1 MANEQTFDGN
11 LTIKT
16 VLQLIRY
23 DIPVLTLGKSSI
35 GKSYTLIDITKK
47 WNITHSLLYIGSEKS
62 ENIEGV
68 PKLTERGGKDDI
80 LEYLKPYWFPNAEVI
95 SESVSNGRKIFEKF
109 IKNYYDGDFDAS
121 YLKLEQLLNGL
132 SYLQWGDEKD
142 TLTKGKLE
150 KEAILIERDEETGK
164 ETILNDKPF
173 PMIKVLEKR
182 DDNEGGEEV
191 PDEYFRDDLKDFCAY
206 LTTVL
211 GYGNYWLIL
220 DEIDKVEKYDKDKF
234 APLLHIVR
242 ERTLKN
248 FRMIDV
254 NDGKGIGVPAKVK
267 GNIGGY
273 QEIIDDL
280 NVQLDNKQSVLD
292 TRVMAIANKTE
303 NIEEALFRRFVQVI
317 AEDLLIWRRSQI
329 NLEQSNIE
337 SCIKSVKD
345 AMSDRGIEQGDYR
358 IDESLVQRI
367 DEINLQWQ
375 YNFLPKLMNK
385 NDLTGNLFI
394 QNILRANA
402 GKGVSWS
409 EEKKFTSLFKVLE
422 DNFEDLSAKGEV
434 FDTSERLFD
443 CLTSDVLQPENIG
456 ENVKQT
462 ERQSQSLRGEIE
474 QLINTFGSYD
484 AVADDISDKLRDSY
498 ETMVVEAEGATRLQ
512 GLTSWTDTI
521 KKYMEAVMYTT
532 DGKLVPL
539 EVSKY
544 LVPALVNVFYTEMAN
559 DSVNQV
565 DNIASRT
572 KDFQDFFLR
581 MHNDLPSGQELE
593 FDAKASQ
600 KALYGATKSELN
612 SMNQDEVNEVAEE
625 ALIAYNEAAFENTTV
640 NKLAIKAMDSS
651 FPTVVLNMSNAV
663 LGKLKDYTDAQRY
676 VKNNYSSQVKNLQ
689 ASLIATNNSKKKV
702 LAAVLDKLFLK

>member
-68 PKLTERGGKDDI
+68 PKLTERGDGKSDI

-95 SESVSNGRKIFEKF
+95 SQSVSNGRAIFEKF

-132 SYLQWGDEKD
+132 SYLKWGDEKD
-142 TLTKGKLE
+142 ILADGKLE
-150 KEAILIERDEETGK
+150 KSAILVEHNEDTGK
-164 ETILNDKPF
+164 QVTLNSKPF
-173 PMIKVLEKR
+173 PMFKHLEKR
-182 DDNEGGEEV
+182 DENEGGEQV

-254 NDGKGIGVPAKVK
+254 NDGKGIGVPSKVK
-267 GNIGGY
+267 GNKGGY
-273 QEIIDDL
+273 QSIIDEL
-280 NVQLDNKQSVLD
+280 NIQLDNKQSVLD

-345 AMSDRGIEQGDYR
+345 AMSDRGIEQGDYI
-358 IDESLVQRI
+358 IDSSLVQKI

-385 NDLTGNLFI
+385 NDLVGNLFI
-394 QNILRANA
+394 QNVMQANA
-402 GKGVSWS
+402 SKGEWNN
-409 EEKKFTSLFKVLE
+409 EKKFTSLYKVLE

-443 CLTSDVLQPENIG
+443 CLTSDILQPENIG
-456 ENVKQT
+456 KDVKQS

-474 QLINTFGSYD
+474 QLIDTFGSYD
-484 AVADDISDKLRDSY
+484 AVSDDISEKLRDAYQS
-498 ETMVVEAEGATRLQ
+498 MVVEVEGATRLQ
-512 GLTSWTDTI
+512 GLISWTDTL
-521 KKYMEAVMYTT
+521 KKYMEAVMYSTE
-532 DGKLVPL
+532 GAVVPL

-544 LVPALVNVFYTEMAN
+544 LVPAIVNVFYTEVVN
-559 DSVNQV
+559 DSDNQS
-565 DNIASRT
+565 DNIASIT

-581 MHNDLPSGQELE
+581 VYNDLPSNQSLE
-593 FDAKASQ
+593 FDKGAAEQ
-600 KALYGATKSELN
+600 ALYGATKRELN
-612 SMNQDEVNEVAEE
+612 SMSQEEVDEVADE
-625 ALIAYNEAAFENTTV
+625 ALVAFNESAFKHTIT
-640 NKLAIKAMDSS
+640 NKLAVKAMNSS
-651 FPTVVLNMSNAV
+651 FPIIVANLNNSTRD
-663 LGKLKDYTDAQRY
+663 KIKDNEEARRY
-676 VKNNYSSQVKNLQ
+676 IKNNYLNQVKALQ
-689 ASLIATNNSKKKV
+689 ASLLKTNSPKKKTLAKV
-702 LAAVLDKLFLK
+702 LEFLFA